1 VVPQS
6 PSEVPP
12 DRRDSEAEEETLV
25 DLMTLGFER
34 LFQHLRRVPVFP
46 EVEAAVAA
54 LRRAIR
60 LDVAAWSRGLMG
72 AVRFAR
78 GMAAVMS
85 GAVVALRSV
94 RRLTRSS
101 TRRT

>member
-1 VVPQS
+1 MVPQS

-12 DRRDSEAEEETLV
+12 DRRDSGADEETLV
-25 DLMTLGFER
+25 DLMTLGVER

-60 LDVAAWSRGLMG
+60 LDVAAWSQGLMG
-72 AVRFAR
+72 AVRVAR